1 MGEYLLINNTAGT
14 ATGLTTSDVAIQGG
28 SANNIKPSS
37 YNAFEIIVNIE
48 LITDAAPTEQTI
60 TYKVKLG
67 GVTLYSAD
75 IKPASVAS
83 LTAATFPITLHY
95 VSGYVNGVEVGNAI
109 GAGGALTVTQ
119 VSTATDANVTSEVQN
134 IYVKGY
140 D

>member
-1 MGEYLLINNTAGT
+1 LGEYLLINNTAGT
-14 ATGLTTSDVAIQGG
+14 ATGMTTSDVAIQGG

-48 LITDAAPTEQTI
+48 LITDVAPAEQTI
-60 TYKVKLG
+60 TYKIKLG
-67 GVTLYSAD
+67 SATLYSVD
-75 IKPASVAS
+75 ITPPSVAS
-83 LTAATFPITLHY
+83 LTAATYPVTLHY
-95 VSGYVNGVEVGNAI
+95 VSGYVNGQEVGNAI

-119 VSTATDANVTSEVQN
+119 VSTATDVDVTSEVKS